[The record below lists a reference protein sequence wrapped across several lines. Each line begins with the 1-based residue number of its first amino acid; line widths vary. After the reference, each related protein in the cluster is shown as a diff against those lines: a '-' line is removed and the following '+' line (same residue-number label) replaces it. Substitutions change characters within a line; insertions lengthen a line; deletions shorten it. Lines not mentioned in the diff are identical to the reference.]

1 MSALLLPPGR
11 RLCRESRV
19 TGTGGGGRGG
29 WGWGRLAGEAQED
42 TAGEGVVSRSGA
54 GESRR
59 HIEEML

>member
-1 MSALLLPPGR
+1 MKVELQA
-11 RLCRESRV
+11 RV
-19 TGTGGGGRGG
+19 EVGGADGA
-29 WGWGRLAGEAQED
+29 GRLAGEAQED